1 MRIVMLGTGTYAV
14 PLLAGLYESSH
25 DVVAVFTR
33 PERQKNKR
41 WSVPPSP
48 MRARADH
55 EGTPVYAPD
64 DINAESSHVMLRD
77 LQPDLFIVCDYGQI
91 LSPQTLSLAPKGG
104 LNLHASLLPKYRGAA
119 PIHWAIYHGEQTTG
133 NTVIQMNTGVD
144 AGPIVAQ
151 QTTRIEPAET
161 TVELEARL
169 AELGSRLI
177 VETIDQ
183 LARGVL
189 QPSVQDVEEMTRA
202 PKLQKVDGH
211 IDWTRSAQ
219 AIHNQ
224 IRAMVPWPKSFTH
237 HLTGAGSPLRLIIE
251 SSAAFSAT
259 MFSQLYSLAPTESPG
274 TVLVAERDC
283 LFIQT
288 GEGVLQVLQLQPAG
302 KKVLSADAF
311 LRGYRIKVGDH
322 LGPLPEPFADR

>member
-25 DVVAVFTR
+25 NVVAVFTR
-33 PERQKNKR
+33 PERQRNKR
-41 WSVPPSP
+41 GSVPPSP
-48 MRARADH
+48 MRGRADH
-55 EGTPVYAPD
+55 EGTAVYAPD
-64 DINAESSHVMLRD
+64 DINTESSHTTLRD

-91 LSPQTLSLAPKGG
+91 LSPQTLALAPKGG

-133 NTVIQMNTGVD
+133 NTVIQMNAGVD

-169 AELGSRLI
+169 ADLGSRLI
-177 VETIDQ
+177 VKTIDQ
-183 LARGVL
+183 LARGAL
-189 QPSVQDVEEMTRA
+189 QPSVQEVEEMTRA
-202 PKLQKVDGH
+202 PKLQKIDGH

-219 AIHNQ
+219 AIYNQ

-237 HLTGAGSPLRLIIE
+237 HLTGEGLPLRLIIE
-251 SSAAFSAT
+251 SSAVFSAT
-259 MFSQLYSLAPTESPG
+259 MFSQLPLSAPAKPPG

-288 GEGVLQVLQLQPAG
+288 GEGVLRILQLQPAG

-311 LRGYRIKVGDH
+311 LRGYRVKAGDYF
-322 LGPLPEPFADR
+322 GPLAEPSSDR

>member
-1 MRIVMLGTGTYAV
+1 LEAVLLDGKTMRIVMLGTGTYAV

-119 PIHWAIYHGEQTTG
+119 PIHWAIYHG
-133 NTVIQMNTGVD
+133 
-144 AGPIVAQ
+144 
-151 QTTRIEPAET
+151 
-161 TVELEARL
+161 
-169 AELGSRLI
+169 ELGSRLI